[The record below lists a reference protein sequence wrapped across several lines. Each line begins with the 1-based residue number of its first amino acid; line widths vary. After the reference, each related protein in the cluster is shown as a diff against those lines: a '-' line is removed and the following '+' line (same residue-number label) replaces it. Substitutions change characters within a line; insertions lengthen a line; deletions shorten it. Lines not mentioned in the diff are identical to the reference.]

1 MSNLT
6 EDPRMAVKKKA
17 KVATKKAAP
26 KATKKAPAAKK
37 AAPKA
42 TKKAAPKATKKAAP
56 KATKKAAPKATK
68 KVAAPKAA
76 KATKKV
82 AAPKAAKAT
91 KKAAAPKVKTARKP
105 NAAFMK
111 ALTPSAILAEIVG
124 NKPLPR
130 TQVVS
135 KIWDYIKKH
144 NLQNPKNKRN
154 IIADDKLAKLFGKKE
169 VTMFELAG
177 IVGKHLS

>member
-1 MSNLT
+1 
-6 EDPRMAVKKKA
+6 MAVKKKA
-17 KVATKKAAP
+17 TKKA
-26 KATKKAPAAKK
+26 
-37 AAPKA
+37 A

-56 KATKKAAPKATK
+56 KATKKAAAPKATK
-68 KVAAPKAA
+68 A
-76 KATKKV
+76 KT
-82 AAPKAAKAT
+82 P
-91 KKAAAPKVKTARKP
+91 RKP

-130 TQVVS
+130 TAVVS
-135 KIWDYIKKH
+135 KIWDYIKKN

-154 IIADDKLAKLFGKKE
+154 ILADDKLAKLFGKKE

>member
-1 MSNLT
+1 
-6 EDPRMAVKKKA
+6 MAVKKKA
-17 KVATKKAAP
+17 AKATKKAAP
-26 KATKKAPAAKK
+26 KK
-37 AAPKA
+37 AAKA

-56 KATKKAAPKATK
+56 KATKKAA
-68 KVAAPKAA
+68 APKA
-76 KATKKV
+76 
-82 AAPKAAKAT
+82 
-91 KKAAAPKVKTARKP
+91 KTARKP

-111 ALTPSAILAEIVG
+111 ALTPSATLAEIVG

-154 IIADDKLAKLFGKKE
+154 IIADEKLAKLFGKKE